1 MQQDLVE
8 VKVRGVMPT
17 SNGCAIFLGG
27 DEKTFVIYVD
37 PAIGNAIHMTI
48 NQVKKERPL
57 THDLIGLILTGL
69 EASVERVV
77 VNDVDEGTF
86 FARIFLKMDNELGTK
101 MIELDARP
109 SDCLAIASA
118 QKVPV
123 YVSNSLF
130 GEVEDMS
137 DYLDQ
142 INEVPGE
149 ESDDE

>member
-1 MQQDLVE
+1 MEQDLVE

-17 SNGCAIFLGG
+17 SNGCAVFLGC

-57 THDLIGLILTGL
+57 THDLIGLIPTGL
-69 EASVERVV
+69 EASIERVV

-101 MIELDARP
+101 MVELDARP
-109 SDCLAIASA
+109 SDSMVLALQMKKPIFTSR
-118 QKVPV
+118 KVLD
-123 YVSNSLF
+123 S
-130 GEVEDMS
+130 VEDMS
-137 DYLDQ
+137 EILDKILKQ
-142 INEVPGE
+142 QG
-149 ESDDE
+149 

>member
-109 SDCLAIASA
+109 SDSMVLALQMKKPIFTTR
-118 QKVPV
+118 KVLD
-123 YVSNSLF
+123 S
-130 GEVEDMS
+130 VEDMTEI
-137 DYLDQ
+137 LDKILKQ
-142 INEVPGE
+142 QG
-149 ESDDE
+149 